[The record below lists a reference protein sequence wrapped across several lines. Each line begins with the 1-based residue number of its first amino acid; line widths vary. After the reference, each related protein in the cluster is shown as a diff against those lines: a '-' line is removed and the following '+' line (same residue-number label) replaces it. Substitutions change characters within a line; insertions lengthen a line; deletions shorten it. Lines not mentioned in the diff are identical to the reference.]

1 MDRRGQRLAA
11 VFVVGLLVFNYP
23 LMSLASSDSTL
34 FGIPV
39 LYLYLFGSWAL
50 IVATMAFIIERR
62 R

>member
-23 LMSLASSDSTL
+23 LMSLASSDTTL
-34 FGIPV
+34 LGIPV

-50 IVATMAFIIERR
+50 IVGTMALIIERR

>member
-1 MDRRGQRLAA
+1 MDRRGQRLAV

-23 LMSLASSDSTL
+23 LMSLASSDTTL

-50 IVATMAFIIERR
+50 IVGTMALIIERR

>member
-1 MDRRGQRLAA
+1 
-11 VFVVGLLVFNYP
+11 
-23 LMSLASSDSTL
+23 
-34 FGIPV
+34 V

>member
-1 MDRRGQRLAA
+1 MDRRGQRLAV

-23 LMSLASSDSTL
+23 LMSLASSDTTL

-50 IVATMAFIIERR
+50 IVATMALIIERR

>member
-1 MDRRGQRLAA
+1 MDRRGQRLAV
-11 VFVVGLLVFNYP
+11 VFVVGLLLFNYP
-23 LMSLASSDSTL
+23 LMSLASSDTTL

>member
-1 MDRRGQRLAA
+1 MDRRGQRLAV

-23 LMSLASSDSTL
+23 LMSLASTDTTL

-50 IVATMAFIIERR
+50 IVGTMAFIIERR

>member
-1 MDRRGQRLAA
+1 MDRRGQRLAV

-23 LMSLASSDSTL
+23 LMSLASTDTTL

-50 IVATMAFIIERR
+50 IVGAMALIIERR

>member
-1 MDRRGQRLAA
+1 MDRRGQRLAV

-23 LMSLASSDSTL
+23 LMGLASSDTTL

-39 LYLYLFGSWAL
+39 LYLYLFGFWAL
-50 IVATMAFIIERR
+50 IVAAMALIIERR

>member
-1 MDRRGQRLAA
+1 MDRRGQRLAV

-23 LMSLASSDSTL
+23 LMSLASTDTTL

-50 IVATMAFIIERR
+50 IVGTMALIIERR

>member
-1 MDRRGQRLAA
+1 

-23 LMSLASSDSTL
+23 LMSLASSDTTL

-50 IVATMAFIIERR
+50 IVGTMALIIERR